1 MATATSERQLPL
13 AEAAGLP
20 VEQVLGA
27 LGTSVAGLGSDEAR
41 TRLATYGPN
50 ALRSHGT
57 SAWQVLLNQVRNPLL
72 ALLVVAA
79 IVSAATGQA
88 TDAGIIVVMV
98 VLSVGLGFFN
108 EFRSEK
114 AVQQL
119 HDQVRHSA
127 TVVRGGTPATVDV
140 TTLVPGDVVL
150 LSVGDVIPA
159 DLRLLA
165 VDGFLADEAVL
176 TGESLPAEKQVDPV
190 TDRAS
195 PIDLPSCAFM
205 GTVVKNGTARAVV
218 VRTGSATEF
227 GRIAVQL
234 GGRHPETSFQRGLRD
249 FSTLLVRITAVLVA
263 GIFVVNLATG
273 RPLID
278 AVLFSLAIAVGLTPE
293 LLPAIVT
300 ISLSAGAK
308 RMADRSVLVRRLVAI
323 EDFGNIQVLFTDK
336 TGTLTEGRISFRASM
351 GPDGTLDDRVRLLG
365 LVCTDVVVE
374 GGVPTGG
381 SPLDEALWAAPNRPG
396 LEAWHRL
403 EEASFDYERRR
414 MSVLADGPEGRLIVA
429 KGAPESILDV
439 CVSVPPAVEQLL
451 DREFDA
457 GARLVAVATR
467 DGAGLEEIGPADEHD
482 LTLAGFLAFVD
493 PPKADAAAALERLA
507 SLGIAVK
514 IVTGDNE
521 RVARKVCGDLG
532 VSVERAITGTQLDG
546 MPDEELVAAI
556 ELTTIFARVTPDQK
570 SRVIRLARTRGLDV
584 GYMGDG
590 VNDAV
595 ALHDADVGISVD
607 TATDVAKDAADI
619 LLLKKDLD
627 TLADGVVEGRRIFAN
642 TIKYVLMATSSN
654 FGNMFSAAAAS
665 AFLSFLPMLPGQ
677 ILLNNLLYDTSQTTI
692 PTDHVDEEQLLRP
705 SHWDTRFIRRF
716 MLFFGPISSLFDFAT
731 FAVMLG
737 VFHAGES
744 LFQTGWFV
752 ESLATQT
759 LVIFVIRTRR
769 VPFFKSRPSI
779 TQLAMTLSCA
789 TLGVVIP
796 YVPPVAHAL
805 GFTAPPVSFLLI
817 VA

>member
-336 TGTLTEGRISFRASM
+336 TGTLT
-351 GPDGTLDDRVRLLG
+351 
-365 LVCTDVVVE
+365 
-374 GGVPTGG
+374 
-381 SPLDEALWAAPNRPG
+381 
-396 LEAWHRL
+396 
-403 EEASFDYERRR
+403 
-414 MSVLADGPEGRLIVA
+414 
-429 KGAPESILDV
+429 
-439 CVSVPPAVEQLL
+439 
-451 DREFDA
+451 
-457 GARLVAVATR
+457 
-467 DGAGLEEIGPADEHD
+467 
-482 LTLAGFLAFVD
+482 
-493 PPKADAAAALERLA
+493 
-507 SLGIAVK
+507 
-514 IVTGDNE
+514 
-521 RVARKVCGDLG
+521 
-532 VSVERAITGTQLDG
+532 
-546 MPDEELVAAI
+546 
-556 ELTTIFARVTPDQK
+556 
-570 SRVIRLARTRGLDV
+570 
-584 GYMGDG
+584 
-590 VNDAV
+590 
-595 ALHDADVGISVD
+595 
-607 TATDVAKDAADI
+607 
-619 LLLKKDLD
+619 
-627 TLADGVVEGRRIFAN
+627 
-642 TIKYVLMATSSN
+642 
-654 FGNMFSAAAAS
+654 
-665 AFLSFLPMLPGQ
+665 
-677 ILLNNLLYDTSQTTI
+677 
-692 PTDHVDEEQLLRP
+692 
-705 SHWDTRFIRRF
+705 
-716 MLFFGPISSLFDFAT
+716 
-731 FAVMLG
+731 
-737 VFHAGES
+737 
-744 LFQTGWFV
+744 
-752 ESLATQT
+752 
-759 LVIFVIRTRR
+759 
-769 VPFFKSRPSI
+769 
-779 TQLAMTLSCA
+779 
-789 TLGVVIP
+789 
-796 YVPPVAHAL
+796 
-805 GFTAPPVSFLLI
+805 
-817 VA
+817 